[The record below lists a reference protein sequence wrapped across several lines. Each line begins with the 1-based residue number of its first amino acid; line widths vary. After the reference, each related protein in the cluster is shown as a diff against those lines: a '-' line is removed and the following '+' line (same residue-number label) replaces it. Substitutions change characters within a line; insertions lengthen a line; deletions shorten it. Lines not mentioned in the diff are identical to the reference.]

1 MKKQS
6 VVIVSIV
13 ILVLIFVLAS
23 YVYKNK
29 QSEKLGFLA
38 QENAD
43 AMIRDHSP
51 IMGNRNAKVFLI
63 EFLDPACET
72 CRTFHPYVQHLMAS
86 NPGRIQRVIRYAP
99 FHQGSDQLVKIL
111 EASKNQGKYWE
122 TLDAMFESQPYWAS
136 HHNPQPQLVWQHLEK
151 TGLDLDQVRRDMN
164 APEIAKR
171 VEQDITDANTLSVRK
186 TPGFFVNGKPLV
198 TFGGEQ
204 LKALLEEEIRL
215 QYPG

>member
-1 MKKQS
+1 
-6 VVIVSIV
+6 
-13 ILVLIFVLAS
+13 
-23 YVYKNK
+23 
-29 QSEKLGFLA
+29 
-38 QENAD
+38 
-43 AMIRDHSP
+43 
-51 IMGNRNAKVFLI
+51 
-63 EFLDPACET
+63 
-72 CRTFHPYVQHLMAS
+72 
-86 NPGRIQRVIRYAP
+86 VIRYAP